1 MAPVMNITEN
11 VKQLLSELGP
21 EIQLVAAAKS
31 RTPAEVYECIEAGVK
46 IIGQNYLKDAQRA
59 IPIIGNKASWHFIG
73 RLQRNK
79 IPQTVALF
87 DVIETLDNLEIAT
100 LIDKECLSA
109 GKVMPVLIEVNSG
122 EEIQKAGVMPDKVAD
137 FVKQASTLK
146 NIRISGLMTM
156 GPLVTEPEKCR
167 PYFKITRQVFEH
179 VKAIGLTGIQML
191 YLSMGMTD
199 SYKVA
204 IEEGANVVRIG
215 SKIFGPRF

>member
-73 RLQRNK
+73 HLQRNK

-87 DVIETLDNLEIAT
+87 DVIETLDNLEFAT
-100 LIDKECLSA
+100 LIDKECFYA

-122 EEIQKAGVMPDKVAD
+122 EEVQKAGVMPDKVAD
-137 FVKQASTLK
+137 FVKRASTLK

-167 PYFKITRQVFEH
+167 PYFKNTRQVFEH
-179 VKAIGLTGIQML
+179 VKAMGLTGVQML

-199 SYKVA
+199 SYRVA